1 MNDVHLIDHP
11 IVLFDGVCNLCCSSV
26 QFIIKHDPKH
36 LFRFASLQGEFGQ
49 QVLEQYHL
57 PAAAFSSFIL
67 LEKGI
72 VYTKSSGALR
82 VTRKL
87 NGLWSGLYAFSIIPP
102 FIRNAVYNWVAKNRY
117 QWFGKKEACP
127 IPTTELSKFFLP

>member
-1 MNDVHLIDHP
+1 MNDVPLSDHP

-72 VYTKSSGALR
+72 FYTKSSGALR
-82 VTRKL
+82 VTKKL
-87 NGLWSGLYAFSIIPP
+87 NGLWPGLYAFSIIPL

-117 QWFGKKEACP
+117 QWFGKKETCP